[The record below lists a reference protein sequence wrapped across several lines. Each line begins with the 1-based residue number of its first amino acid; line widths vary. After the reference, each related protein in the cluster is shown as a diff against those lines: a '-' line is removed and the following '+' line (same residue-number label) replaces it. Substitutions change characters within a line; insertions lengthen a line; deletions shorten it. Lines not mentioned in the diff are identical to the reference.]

1 MYDEID
7 YILARLNEP
16 PKGLADWC
24 NKKKKSGF
32 INLQSWVLL

>member
-24 NKKKKSGF
+24 NEKEKW
-32 INLQSWVLL
+32 IY

>member
-24 NKKKKSGF
+24 NEKRKMD
-32 INLQSWVLL
+32 